1 MLPSFLSS
9 FIEIG
14 GGEFGKPVVSVRCAF
29 RFARDGRRR
38 GGCREMEGKEGVIV
52 VRIKREEL
60 ELKDVV
66 EQFFCFF
73 SPPPAFRCASFRR

>member
-9 FIEIG
+9 FVEIG

-38 GGCREMEGKEGVIV
+38 GGCREMEGVIV

-60 ELKDVV
+60 GIK
-66 EQFFCFF
+66 
-73 SPPPAFRCASFRR
+73 RCG

>member
-9 FIEIG
+9 FVEIG

-52 VRIKREEL
+52 VRIRREEL
-60 ELKDVV
+60 GIK
-66 EQFFCFF
+66 
-73 SPPPAFRCASFRR
+73 RCD